1 MAPERERTMGRQLE
15 LWAAWVRFA
24 AVPWAALE
32 VGLFTHDYPEGYEPA
47 AWVATA
53 ALAVGAVA
61 ILLLVRRDLPRPA
74 LRRLGLAALAFDTA
88 IISAFAVIL
97 SFESGAPARSLIYVP
112 VLEAALRYGLRGI
125 VIVPI
130 AIIPILIGVEWWRS
144 EHFDRPFNVDNVT
157 FPGGLQLVIGA
168 IVGQLTDRLRAQS
181 REARRRAAEAEGLR
195 DELGRRADVLDA
207 VNRCARALS
216 SSLDLDHAFAAFI
229 RELQGLVPFARMAV
243 VLVEQGKAQVFAVA
257 GEGADS
263 VFPPGTVRDIPG
275 SAVEDVLGSGQ
286 TLYRE
291 DISDARYDEE
301 PELLRLGVR
310 SRVMAPLIAGAE
322 PIGTITVTRKEP
334 AAFDPAEIELVS
346 LLGRMVGSAVQNIR
360 AFAAEHRTV
369 EELRRLSALRAD
381 FVSMVSHELRSPISS
396 LLGSAETLRG
406 RWRQLEPEQRD
417 SFLALIAHETN
428 RLSALVDDVLDTSRI
443 EAGTFG
449 YSFEDVNLSRLV
461 RDSVEAAERSQDDVR
476 VTARVPDV
484 LPSIRAD
491 RDRLRQVLANVLE
504 NAVKYSPAGSEV
516 RVDAYTANGRVHVDV
531 SDEGPGVRPE
541 DREVIFEKFGRL
553 NRGSEGK
560 PGTGLGLFI
569 ARSIAEAHGG
579 TLDVSSGPWAGARFR
594 LSLPVE

>member
-1 MAPERERTMGRQLE
+1 MRRDIPLARQIE
-15 LWAAWVRFA
+15 QWAALVRLA
-24 AVPWAALE
+24 AVPWAVLE
-32 VGLFTHDYPEGYEPA
+32 VGVLTSGFPSGYEA
-47 AWVATA
+47 VAWATTA
-53 ALAVGAVA
+53 AFAVGAIA
-61 ILLLVRRDLPRPA
+61 LFAASRWELDVRA
-74 LRRLGLAALAFDTA
+74 QRRIGLAALVFDTA
-88 IISAFAVIL
+88 AVGAYVLIYT
-97 SFESGAPARSLIYVP
+97 FEPGTPTRSLVVVP
-112 VLEAALRYGLRGI
+112 VIEAALRYGVRGLAL
-125 VIVPI
+125 VPLAI
-130 AIIPILIGVEWWRS
+130 APILAVSEWWRS
-144 EHFDRPFNVDNVT
+144 DHFEPHPYNVDHVA
-157 FPGGLQLVIGA
+157 FPLGLQLVIA
-168 IVGQLTDRLRAQS
+168 LIVGGLTDRLRAQT
-181 REARRRAAEAEGLR
+181 RVARRRAAEAEGLR

-216 SSLDLDHAFAAFI
+216 SSLDLDRAFAAFI
-229 RELQGLVPFARMAV
+229 RELQGLVPFARVAV
-243 VLVEQGKAQVFAVA
+243 VLVEHGKAQIFAVA
-257 GEGADS
+257 GEGAES

-301 PELLRLGVR
+301 PELIRLGVR
-310 SRVMAPLIAGAE
+310 SRVMAPLIAGTE

-360 AFAAEHRTV
+360 AFAAEHKTV

-381 FVSMVSHELRSPISS
+381 FVSMVSHELRSPIGS

-406 RWRQLEPEQRD
+406 RWRQLEPDQRD

-449 YSFEDVNLSRLV
+449 YSFEDVSLSRLV

-476 VTARVPDV
+476 VTARVPDA

-491 RDRLRQVLANVLE
+491 RDRLRQVLANVLD

-516 RVDAYTANGRVHVDV
+516 HVDAYTANGRVHVDV
-531 SDEGPGVRPE
+531 ADEGPGVRAE
-541 DREVIFEKFGRL
+541 DRELIFEKFGRV
-553 NRGSEGK
+553 NRGREGK